1 MGNTC
6 NGVDC
11 ILTRIK
17 APCIRTRIQAPC
29 IAASELNSNLQ
40 NTAKQKLN
48 EYIRI
53 FEYIQTTSWIQNL
66 N

>member
-11 ILTRIK
+11 IW
-17 APCIRTRIQAPC
+17 TRIQAPC

-40 NTAKQKLN
+40 NTGKQRLN

-53 FEYIQTTSWIQNL
+53 FEYI
-66 N
+66 

>member
-11 ILTRIK
+11 IW
-17 APCIRTRIQAPC
+17 TRIQAPC
-29 IAASELNSNLQ
+29 IAASELNGNLQ
-40 NTAKQKLN
+40 NTAKQRLN

-53 FEYIQTTSWIQNL
+53 FEYI
-66 N
+66 